1 MTNLPSIVL
10 SQKLAIDGGTPIRAT
25 LLPYS
30 RQSVSEEDIAAV
42 GEVLRSDWL
51 TTGPKVQEFE
61 QAFAAFVGSKEAV
74 AVSSGTAALHAAM
87 CALDIGPGDEV
98 VVPTMTFAATANA
111 VVFQGGTPVF
121 TDSDPETLLIDPSD
135 IERKITPKTKAII
148 VVDYA
153 GQPCDY
159 ETIREITARHDL
171 PLVADACHALGGSF
185 KGKPVGS
192 LADLSTFSFH
202 AVKPLTTGEG
212 GMITTNFPHFAA
224 TMRRFRNHG
233 LTSDH
238 RERQERGSWFYE
250 MTELGY
256 NMRLTDF
263 QCALGLC
270 QLRNVSQWT
279 LRRQDIAR
287 QYTEAFEAM
296 EAITPL
302 ATRSGIS
309 HAYHLYVVRLNT
321 GMLAVDRSTVF
332 RALRAENIGVNV
344 HYIPVH
350 LHPFYQEHFHTHA
363 GICPVAE
370 EAYEHIL
377 SLPLF
382 AGMTDTDTLDV
393 IEAMKKVYNHYQKQ

>member
-1 MTNLPSIVL
+1 MSAL
-10 SQKLAIDGGTPIRAT
+10 LAINGGPPVRKT

-30 RQSVSEEDIAAV
+30 RQCIDREDTRAV
-42 GEVLRSDWL
+42 ETVLHSDWL
-51 TTGPKVQEFE
+51 TTGPMVQEFE

-74 AVSSGTAALHAAM
+74 AVSSGTAALHAAL

-111 VVFQGGTPVF
+111 VVFQGGTPIF
-121 TDSDPETLLIDPSD
+121 ADSAADTLLISPQDL
-135 IERKITPKTKAII
+135 ERKITPKTKAIV

-159 ETIREITARHDL
+159 EVLRNIAGKNDL

-185 KGKPVGS
+185 HGTPVGS
-192 LADLSTFSFH
+192 LATLSTFSFH

-212 GMITTNFPHFAA
+212 GMITTDSPVLAA

-256 NMRLTDF
+256 NERLTDF
-263 QCALGLC
+263 QCALGLS
-270 QLRNVSQWT
+270 QLRKVPQWT
-279 LRRQDIAR
+279 LRRQEIAR
-287 QYTEAFEAM
+287 QYDDAFRDADPL
-296 EAITPL
+296 TPL
-302 ATRSGIS
+302 STRSDVS

-321 GMLAVDRSTVF
+321 ETLTVDRSTIF

-350 LHPFYQEHFHTHA
+350 LHPFYRQRFGA
-363 GICPVAE
+363 RPGICPAAE

-377 SLPLF
+377 TLPLF
-382 AGMTDTDTLDV
+382 AGMTDADALDV
-393 IEAMKKVYNHYQKQ
+393 IEAMKKVCSHYRR